1 MSEAFGATS
10 EILAE
15 CKGQLAA
22 QTARIV
28 ELRQKNLNDPL
39 AYLDGVAEVDA
50 PDNVSLAPTNA
61 STSASL
67 FTRYTGNTLGTA
79 LTGETRRTSKNR
91 RKDERKRARGK
102 KGSVYEEEYLMN
114 SIRRLVERVDS
125 VKPDSE
131 RLVEAMLRRR
141 MRDNASAL
149 QKQFGELILQL
160 EGCIKIVFVAGAGT
174 QQQQADAQ
182 AAQPSLQQTQS
193 APTIPLFE
201 GLSLL

>member
-1 MSEAFGATS
+1 MEDVIDPALSEAFGVTS
-10 EILAE
+10 ETLAE

-39 AYLDGVAEVDA
+39 AYLDGVAEADA

-114 SIRRLVERVDS
+114 SIRRLVERVGS

-131 RLVEAMLRRR
+131 RLVEAMLRRH

-149 QKQFGELILQL
+149 QKQLGELILQL
-160 EGCIKIVFVAGAGT
+160 EGCIKIGRAHV
-174 QQQQADAQ
+174 
-182 AAQPSLQQTQS
+182 
-193 APTIPLFE
+193 
-201 GLSLL
+201 